1 MSKPAD
7 NAWSQIRQHFDN
19 AKKLLLELSTELAEK
34 DRDWNRARML
44 FELAR
49 DLDKLQIKYGSLS
62 DASTIQEQ
70 SDSLAHFPV
79 TAGVNESP
87 VEYDPRHQE
96 LSGQPSVEHRRR
108 PRRKRKPSVYFVRNN
123 DLVKQGLRRN
133 GRDIYEHKMSKEEF
147 TQFIGVLSGLAER
160 QETFKPE
167 DAVESLAMS
176 SYKVYLALGA
186 MTHIGELEIPQRG
199 TYRFCDRS
207 RYLEQESE
215 FWNELES
222 QRGDVS
228 NEL

>member
-1 MSKPAD
+1 MSKPTE
-7 NAWSQIRQHFDN
+7 NNWSQITQHFKS
-19 AKKLLLELSTELAEK
+19 AKELLLDYSTELAQQ
-34 DRDWNRARML
+34 DSDWNRARIL

-49 DLDKLQIKYGSLS
+49 DVDELSLRFGSLS
-62 DASTIQEQ
+62 EGGTIQEKPE
-70 SDSLAHFPV
+70 SSVRSSAI
-79 TAGVNESP
+79 AAASESP
-87 VEYDPRHQE
+87 EEYGSRIIEQNTGIYVEPK
-96 LSGQPSVEHRRR
+96 RR
-108 PRRKRKPSVYFVRNN
+108 PRKKKRSSNYFVQGNS
-123 DLVKQGLRRN
+123 LVKQGLKRN
-133 GRDIYEHKMSKEEF
+133 GRDIYVHRMSKEEF
-147 TQFIGVLSGLAER
+147 TQFIEVLSILAKK